1 MKYTYFLRG
10 CFTPSEAAEGWGGRG
25 WAHLSGSSGR
35 FARNGIINEE
45 HGRERESEVA
55 RVRLRT

>member
-1 MKYTYFLRG
+1 MKYTYFPRG
-10 CFTPSEAAEGWGGRG
+10 WFTPSEAADGWG

-55 RVRLRT
+55 RVRFRMCT